1 MDGRANHGLDPWDFK
16 HSGKIA
22 TFAEDDPFECHAISV
37 SNDGT
42 RLAAAGA
49 SPRSPAAAVAR
60 IFSVRARESSLEAT
74 ITAEGAIGATSVALS
89 RDAVFLG
96 CADGSLW
103 SFDFP
108 TGVLTRHEPH
118 PALAALPRRRR
129 PIRNPFASGDREPR
143 SIRRLIF
150 VGDGHLVGS
159 VSNHGVLPVWGR
171 ARERDAAPGELP
183 DASPSA
189 FHDDP
194 SFSKEDGAFI
204 HLASHGD
211 FLYSTS
217 IDAKGLRAWSCD
229 SIGGRLWE
237 SERLAAGRGVHLA
250 GIAVLPRREV
260 PPLIATCVSSL
271 IRGTS
276 YAEPDTTL
284 KIALVDG
291 DSGRELRRYAVEGV
305 GATNRFIDCSS
316 LTGGGGGTLLFLA
329 HKDGSIWIHAAMNGA
344 QVAALHGHA
353 TWSGTSGHHRV
364 LPTCV
369 AAGSDGEFFY
379 SATTDGKAVHRW
391 TVGPP
396 RVWSRDTHARFP
408 SAFKAT
414 VRALVTAVHAREAR
428 GGGGGGGGASVLAAA
443 AGIDGEVS
451 EDGSGAPALW
461 GKGFAELCAIES
473 GILDLVIG
481 GIAALAYG
489 CEPGIGKEL

>member
-1 MDGRANHGLDPWDFK
+1 
-16 HSGKIA
+16 
-22 TFAEDDPFECHAISV
+22 
-37 SNDGT
+37 
-42 RLAAAGA
+42 
-49 SPRSPAAAVAR
+49 
-60 IFSVRARESSLEAT
+60 
-74 ITAEGAIGATSVALS
+74 
-89 RDAVFLG
+89 
-96 CADGSLW
+96 
-103 SFDFP
+103 
-108 TGVLTRHEPH
+108 
-118 PALAALPRRRR
+118 
-129 PIRNPFASGDREPR
+129 
-143 SIRRLIF
+143 
-150 VGDGHLVGS
+150 
-159 VSNHGVLPVWGR
+159 
-171 ARERDAAPGELP
+171 
-183 DASPSA
+183 
-189 FHDDP
+189 
-194 SFSKEDGAFI
+194 
-204 HLASHGD
+204 
-211 FLYSTS
+211 
-217 IDAKGLRAWSCD
+217 
-229 SIGGRLWE
+229 
-237 SERLAAGRGVHLA
+237 
-250 GIAVLPRREV
+250 
-260 PPLIATCVSSL
+260 
-271 IRGTS
+271 
-276 YAEPDTTL
+276 
-284 KIALVDG
+284 
-291 DSGRELRRYAVEGV
+291 
-305 GATNRFIDCSS
+305 
-316 LTGGGGGTLLFLA
+316 LLFLA
-329 HKDGSIWIHAAMNGA
+329 HKDGSIWIHAARNGA

>member
-1 MDGRANHGLDPWDFK
+1 M
-16 HSGKIA
+16 
-22 TFAEDDPFECHAISV
+22 
-37 SNDGT
+37 
-42 RLAAAGA
+42 
-49 SPRSPAAAVAR
+49 
-60 IFSVRARESSLEAT
+60 
-74 ITAEGAIGATSVALS
+74 
-89 RDAVFLG
+89 
-96 CADGSLW
+96 
-103 SFDFP
+103 
-108 TGVLTRHEPH
+108 
-118 PALAALPRRRR
+118 
-129 PIRNPFASGDREPR
+129 
-143 SIRRLIF
+143 
-150 VGDGHLVGS
+150 
-159 VSNHGVLPVWGR
+159 
-171 ARERDAAPGELP
+171 
-183 DASPSA
+183 
-189 FHDDP
+189 
-194 SFSKEDGAFI
+194 
-204 HLASHGD
+204 
-211 FLYSTS
+211 
-217 IDAKGLRAWSCD
+217 RAWSCD

-329 HKDGSIWIHAAMNGA
+329 HKDGSIWIHAARNGA